1 LDRSFPHKSS
11 LLINDPVYGFTR
23 IARGV
28 LTDIVNHPLF
38 QRLGRIRQLG
48 LSSLVYPGAVHT
60 RLQHSIGAYHLM
72 SEALKTL
79 AEKGV
84 FIFDAEVE
92 AAQAAI
98 LLHDIGH
105 CAFSHVLERVFL
117 PDVTHENITLQ
128 MIERM
133 NKAFK
138 GALTLAIELLSADC
152 KKPFLHEL
160 ICSQLDVDRL
170 DYLCRDSFF
179 TGVREGN
186 IGAARIIRTL
196 NVFDNHL
203 VVEDKGLYSVE
214 NYLMSR
220 RMMYWQ
226 VYLHKTV
233 VAAEELLRST
243 LRRAQTL
250 VRNGH
255 KLFASPALSF
265 FLTQDRP
272 QEYAD
277 WLDHYAELDDS
288 DIISA
293 IKVWQHCDDK
303 VLSLLAEGFI
313 NRHLFKVEV
322 FDASVPPAM
331 LDEWKER
338 VATVLAI
345 PLADADYFVTTR
357 AVSKELYSEQDDK
370 IEILYP
376 DQTIKDVATVS
387 RVISPDDNHR
397 MQKTYL
403 CHYRL

>member
-1 LDRSFPHKSS
+1 MDKSFPHKSS

-23 IARGV
+23 ITRGV

-79 AEKGV
+79 AEKGI

-105 CAFSHVLERVFL
+105 CAFSHLLERVFL

-331 LDEWKER
+331 LDEWK
-338 VATVLAI
+338 
-345 PLADADYFVTTR
+345 
-357 AVSKELYSEQDDK
+357 
-370 IEILYP
+370 
-376 DQTIKDVATVS
+376 
-387 RVISPDDNHR
+387 
-397 MQKTYL
+397 
-403 CHYRL
+403 

>member
-1 LDRSFPHKSS
+1 MDKSFPHKSS
-11 LLINDPVYGFTR
+11 LLISDPVYGFTR

-28 LTDIVNHPLF
+28 LTDIVDHPLF

-196 NVFDNHL
+196 NVFDDHL

-243 LRRAQTL
+243 LRRAQT
-250 VRNGH
+250 
-255 KLFASPALSF
+255 
-265 FLTQDRP
+265 
-272 QEYAD
+272 
-277 WLDHYAELDDS
+277 
-288 DIISA
+288 
-293 IKVWQHCDDK
+293 
-303 VLSLLAEGFI
+303 
-313 NRHLFKVEV
+313 
-322 FDASVPPAM
+322 
-331 LDEWKER
+331 
-338 VATVLAI
+338 
-345 PLADADYFVTTR
+345 
-357 AVSKELYSEQDDK
+357 
-370 IEILYP
+370 
-376 DQTIKDVATVS
+376 
-387 RVISPDDNHR
+387 
-397 MQKTYL
+397 
-403 CHYRL
+403 

>member
-1 LDRSFPHKSS
+1 MDKSFSHKSS

-79 AEKGV
+79 VEKGI

-128 MIERM
+128 MIEQI
-133 NKAFK
+133 NEEFK
-138 GALTLAIELLSADC
+138 GALTLSIELLSADC

-179 TGVREGN
+179 AGVREGN

-196 NVFDNHL
+196 NVYDDHL

-220 RMMYWQ
+220 RIM
-226 VYLHKTV
+226 
-233 VAAEELLRST
+233 
-243 LRRAQTL
+243 
-250 VRNGH
+250 
-255 KLFASPALSF
+255 
-265 FLTQDRP
+265 
-272 QEYAD
+272 
-277 WLDHYAELDDS
+277 
-288 DIISA
+288 
-293 IKVWQHCDDK
+293 
-303 VLSLLAEGFI
+303 
-313 NRHLFKVEV
+313 
-322 FDASVPPAM
+322 
-331 LDEWKER
+331 
-338 VATVLAI
+338 
-345 PLADADYFVTTR
+345 
-357 AVSKELYSEQDDK
+357 
-370 IEILYP
+370 
-376 DQTIKDVATVS
+376 
-387 RVISPDDNHR
+387 
-397 MQKTYL
+397 
-403 CHYRL
+403 

>member
-1 LDRSFPHKSS
+1 
-11 LLINDPVYGFTR
+11 
-23 IARGV
+23 
-28 LTDIVNHPLF
+28 
-38 QRLGRIRQLG
+38 
-48 LSSLVYPGAVHT
+48 
-60 RLQHSIGAYHLM
+60 M
-72 SEALKTL
+72 
-79 AEKGV
+79 
-84 FIFDAEVE
+84 
-92 AAQAAI
+92 
-98 LLHDIGH
+98 
-105 CAFSHVLERVFL
+105 
-117 PDVTHENITLQ
+117 
-128 MIERM
+128 
-133 NKAFK
+133 
-138 GALTLAIELLSADC
+138 
-152 KKPFLHEL
+152 
-160 ICSQLDVDRL
+160 
-170 DYLCRDSFF
+170 
-179 TGVREGN
+179 
-186 IGAARIIRTL
+186 
-196 NVFDNHL
+196 NVFDDHL

-265 FLTQDRP
+265 FLTQDQP

-322 FDASVPPAM
+322 FDASVPLSM

-370 IEILYP
+370 IGILYP

>member
-1 LDRSFPHKSS
+1 MDKSFPHKSS

-79 AEKGV
+79 AEKGI

-196 NVFDNHL
+196 NVFDDHL

-265 FLTQDRP
+265 FLTQDQP

-277 WLDHYAELDDS
+277 WLDYYAELDDS

-376 DQTIKDVATVS
+376 DQTIKDVAAVS
-387 RVISPDDNHR
+387 RVISPDGSHR

>member
-1 LDRSFPHKSS
+1 MDKSFPHKSS

-38 QRLGRIRQLG
+38 QRLGRICQLG

-138 GALTLAIELLSADC
+138 GTLTLAIELLSADC

-160 ICSQLDVDRL
+160 ICSQLDVD
-170 DYLCRDSFF
+170 
-179 TGVREGN
+179 
-186 IGAARIIRTL
+186 
-196 NVFDNHL
+196 
-203 VVEDKGLYSVE
+203 KGG
-214 NYLMSR
+214 
-220 RMMYWQ
+220 
-226 VYLHKTV
+226 KTKC
-233 VAAEELLRST
+233 E
-243 LRRAQTL
+243 
-250 VRNGH
+250 
-255 KLFASPALSF
+255 
-265 FLTQDRP
+265 
-272 QEYAD
+272 
-277 WLDHYAELDDS
+277 
-288 DIISA
+288 
-293 IKVWQHCDDK
+293 
-303 VLSLLAEGFI
+303 
-313 NRHLFKVEV
+313 
-322 FDASVPPAM
+322 
-331 LDEWKER
+331 
-338 VATVLAI
+338 
-345 PLADADYFVTTR
+345 
-357 AVSKELYSEQDDK
+357 K
-370 IEILYP
+370 IE
-376 DQTIKDVATVS
+376 DWV
-387 RVISPDDNHR
+387 NG
-397 MQKTYL
+397 
-403 CHYRL
+403 

>member
-1 LDRSFPHKSS
+1 MDKSFSHKSS

-79 AEKGV
+79 VEKGI

-128 MIERM
+128 MIEQI
-133 NKAFK
+133 NEEFK
-138 GALTLAIELLSADC
+138 GALTLSIELLSADC

-179 TGVREGN
+179 AGVREGN

-196 NVFDNHL
+196 NVYDDHL

-265 FLTQDRP
+265 FLTQDQP

-288 DIISA
+288 DITSA

-303 VLSLLAEGFI
+303 VLALLAEGFI

-322 FDASVPPAM
+322 FDASVPTSM

-338 VATVLAI
+338 VATALDI
-345 PLADADYFVTTR
+345 SFADADYFVTTR
-357 AVSKELYSEQDDK
+357 AVSKELYSGQDDK

-376 DQTIKDVATVS
+376 DQTIKDVAAVS
-387 RVISPDDNHR
+387 SVISHDDKHR
-397 MQKTYL
+397 MQKIYL

>member
-1 LDRSFPHKSS
+1 M
-11 LLINDPVYGFTR
+11 R

-138 GALTLAIELLSADC
+138 GTLTLAIELLSADC

-196 NVFDNHL
+196 NVFDDHL

-265 FLTQDRP
+265 FLTQDQP

-277 WLDHYAELDDS
+277 WLDYYAELDDS

-303 VLSLLAEGFI
+303 VSSL
-313 NRHLFKVEV
+313 
-322 FDASVPPAM
+322 
-331 LDEWKER
+331 
-338 VATVLAI
+338 
-345 PLADADYFVTTR
+345 
-357 AVSKELYSEQDDK
+357 
-370 IEILYP
+370 
-376 DQTIKDVATVS
+376 
-387 RVISPDDNHR
+387 
-397 MQKTYL
+397 
-403 CHYRL
+403 

>member
-1 LDRSFPHKSS
+1 MDKSFLHKSP

-28 LTDIVNHPLF
+28 LTDIVNHRLF

-72 SEALKTL
+72 SEALRTL

-117 PDVTHENITLQ
+117 PGVTHENITLR
-128 MIERM
+128 MIEQI
-133 NKAFK
+133 NDEFK
-138 GALTLAIELLSADC
+138 GALTLAIELLSDGC
-152 KKPFLHEL
+152 KKPYLHEL

-170 DYLCRDSFF
+170 DYLCRDSFYA
-179 TGVREGN
+179 GVREGN
-186 IGAARIIRTL
+186 IGAARILRTL
-196 NVFDNHL
+196 NVFDDHL

-243 LRRAQTL
+243 LRRAQAL
-250 VRNGH
+250 VRNGK

-265 FLTQDRP
+265 FLTKDQP
-272 QEYAD
+272 QKYAG
-277 WLDHYAELDDS
+277 WLDNYAELDDS
-288 DIISA
+288 DILSA
-293 IKVWQHCDDK
+293 IKVWQHCEDK
-303 VLSLLAEGFI
+303 VLALLAKGFI

-322 FDASVPPAM
+322 FDASVSPSK

-338 VATVLAI
+338 VATALTI

-376 DQTIKDVATVS
+376 DQTISDVAAVS
-387 RVISPDDNHR
+387 RVITPDDNHR
-397 MQKTYL
+397 MQKIYL